1 MKKLFIFSMLMLIFG
16 QLSAQD
22 LIVTNKGDSLK
33 CKITKLKTDYIYFT
47 FSNNGNT
54 FNSLLPMSDVN
65 SYKYG
70 NPSEDGYSSTPSSD
84 YQKIAFSI
92 TGGYSRRL
100 AKVAENLPS
109 ANEDYVEQLKNGY
122 HFGADLAY
130 YFTENYGAGVKFVT
144 FKASNSGNLLVENF
158 GRADVKDEITM
169 PFIGPMFS
177 MRYQNEKN
185 SFFLNYALGYYGYID
200 KWTIGNTNGKNKGGT
215 AGLMFD
221 IDYSYWFAKN
231 TALDI
236 RLAFISGTLSSF
248 TREIGSSKEKI
259 ELEKDQY
266 EGLGRMDISVGLR
279 FGK

>member
-1 MKKLFIFSMLMLIFG
+1 MKKLFIFSILALSFG

-22 LIVTNKGDSLK
+22 LIVTTKGDSLN
-33 CKITKLKTDYIYFT
+33 CKITKVKSDNIYFT

-54 FNSLLPMSDVN
+54 FNSLLPMSNVD

-70 NPSEDGYSSTPSSD
+70 NQSGDGYSSTPSPD
-84 YQKIAFSI
+84 YQKIAFSV

-100 AKVAENLPS
+100 AKIAENLPS
-109 ANEDYVEQLKNGY
+109 ASEEYVKQLKNGY
-122 HFGADLAY
+122 HFGADFAY
-130 YFTENYGAGVKFVT
+130 YFTENYGAGAKFVT
-144 FKASNSGNLLVENF
+144 FKASNSGNIHVDNY
-158 GRADVKDEITM
+158 GRADVKDEISM

-185 SFFLNYALGYYGYID
+185 SFLLNYALGYYGYID
-200 KWTIGNTNGKNKGGT
+200 KWTVGYTNGTNKGGT

-248 TREIGSSKEKI
+248 TRESGSSKEKV

>member
-1 MKKLFIFSMLMLIFG
+1 MKKLFFFSMLTLIFG
-16 QLSAQD
+16 QLNAQD
-22 LIVTNKGDSLK
+22 LIVTTKGDSLN
-33 CKITKLKTDYIYFT
+33 CKITKVKSDNIYFT
-47 FSNNGNT
+47 FTNNGNT
-54 FNSLLPMSDVN
+54 FNSLLPMSNVD
-65 SYKYG
+65 SYQYG
-70 NPSEDGYSSTPSSD
+70 NQSGDGNVSTPSSD
-84 YQKIAFSI
+84 YQKVAFSV

-100 AKVAENLPS
+100 AKVADNLS
-109 ANEDYVEQLKNGY
+109 SDYEDYIKQLKNGY
-122 HFGADLAY
+122 HMGADLAY
-130 YFTENYGAGVKFVT
+130 YFSENYGAGIKFIT
-144 FKASNSGNLLVENF
+144 YKASNSGNFYVENY
-158 GRADVKDEITM
+158 GRADIKDEITM

-185 SFFLNYALGYYGYID
+185 SFLLNYAVGYYGYID
-200 KWTIGNTNGKNKGGT
+200 NWTIEKTYGTNKGGT

-248 TREIGSSKEKI
+248 TRKTGSSKEKVK
-259 ELEKDQY
+259 LEKDQY